1 MLNNGQIGAAAPSVS
16 ADDADLV
23 MASKAGDR
31 AAFEELV
38 ARYDRKV
45 FRTAYHI
52 IHNFDDAQD
61 LVQETFIK
69 VFQNLGQ
76 FRADS
81 KFSTWLYRIVVN
93 QSLMELRKHRRKAPL
108 AVELSVDSD
117 EEGRLPIDFSDWRPN
132 PEQQYEETELRDLL
146 TRLLMDLR
154 PALRVVFVMHDIEGK
169 SLQETADALA
179 VTLSAVK
186 TRSLRARLYL
196 RERLSTHFRRDM
208 DRKAHQTVVREN
220 GAGERPPFAADRLA
234 VYA

>member
-1 MLNNGQIGAAAPSVS
+1 MFKDETTEAAALRVS

-23 MASKAGDR
+23 MASKAGDSK
-31 AAFEELV
+31 AFEELV

-45 FRTAYHI
+45 FGIAYHI

-61 LVQETFIK
+61 VVQETFIK

-93 QSLMELRKHRRKAPL
+93 QSLMELRKHRRKAPV
-108 AVELSVDSD
+108 AIELSLDSD

-132 PEQQYEETELRDLL
+132 PEQQYKESEQRDLL

-154 PALRVVFVMHDIEGK
+154 PALRVVFVMHDIEGQ
-169 SLQETADALA
+169 SLRETAEALSL
-179 VTLSAVK
+179 TLSAVK

-196 RERLSTHFRRDM
+196 RERLNTHFRLDVG
-208 DRKAHQTVVREN
+208 RKAHQALIKEYRR
-220 GAGERPPFAADRLA
+220 GERPSFAADRHA

>member
-1 MLNNGQIGAAAPSVS
+1 MFKDEATGPAALRVS

-23 MASKAGDR
+23 MASKAGDS

-45 FRTAYHI
+45 FRIAYHI

-93 QSLMELRKHRRKAPL
+93 QSLMALRKQRRKAPV
-108 AVELSVDSD
+108 ASELSIDSD
-117 EEGRLPIDFSDWRPN
+117 EEGRLPMDFSDWRPN
-132 PEQQYEETELRDLL
+132 PEQQYKESELRDLL

-154 PALRVVFVMHDIEGK
+154 PALRVVFVMHDIEGQ
-169 SLQETADALA
+169 SLQETADAL
-179 VTLSAVK
+179 
-186 TRSLRARLYL
+186 
-196 RERLSTHFRRDM
+196 
-208 DRKAHQTVVREN
+208 
-220 GAGERPPFAADRLA
+220 RPNSVGR
-234 VYA
+234 